1 MIGPPAKMLYF
12 DTNYL
17 FRLYSNEVGYEQVQA
32 LADQSEGIAISWW
45 ARAEFASILLRKRR
59 EAAFSPQTTEEVR
72 LQFAD
77 DLTTGVVTLL
87 AVGDAVMRR
96 LENTLH
102 TAPDSTFLRAADAL
116 HLACAAHHGF
126 TEVYSR
132 DRHFLAAA
140 PLFGL
145 RGINIIPDS
154 SAQPF

>member
-1 MIGPPAKMLYF
+1 MLYF
-12 DTNYL
+12 DSNYL
-17 FRLYSNEVGYEQVQA
+17 FRLYSTEAGYEQVQA
-32 LADQSEGIAISWW
+32 LADQSDGIATTWW

-59 EAAFSPQTTEEVR
+59 EAAFSPQAAEETR
-72 LQFAD
+72 LQFED

-87 AVGDAVMRR
+87 AVDDAVMRH
-96 LENTLH
+96 LETTLH
-102 TAPDSTFLRAADAL
+102 TAPASTFLRAADAL

-140 PLFGL
+140 ALFGL

-154 SAQPF
+154 SAEPNEKRQTP